1 MTPERYQRVL
11 ELFHAA
17 TDLSATD
24 RATFLDEACGGD
36 EELQRDVKAMLVAD
50 AQSGGFLE
58 KPLDGVAADM
68 LSDTTKT
75 LLIPGTQLGPYR
87 IEAPV
92 GSGGMGQVYKARDTR
107 LGRAVAIKSLSE
119 QFSGQ
124 FEREAKAISTL
135 NHPHI
140 CTLCDVGP
148 NYLVMELLEG
158 ETLAARLKKGA
169 PRVEQVLE
177 YGVQIADAL
186 AAAHEKGITHRDLK
200 PSNIMLTRSGV
211 KVLDFGLAR
220 MDGSPRDTLTAS
232 YVVMGTPAYMAPEQ
246 REGREADARSDI
258 YSLGLV
264 LYEMATG
271 ERASEGNRLRT
282 LLPLELER
290 VIKTC
295 LAVEPDQRFQS
306 ALDVKRI
313 LGWAG
318 DLSAAAWSDNLPAMR
333 SPKLRS
339 RFVWI
344 AAAVLMVVV
353 ATFLYVLRAS
363 PPPPQPMQQQITF
376 VGDATYPAISP
387 DGKLVVYVTGRRG
400 QGQKLMLQDLK
411 GGQAIEIFKDASFLG
426 LPRWSPDGSEIAVS
440 DRGRLL
446 LIPRFGGA
454 SRHIGEEPYMCWSQ
468 DGRHLAVASQNERG
482 FRVID
487 NATGRVMA
495 IPLTGFQW
503 LHDLDWSPV
512 SNLVA
517 VLTQLDSGRSAIW
530 TVRPDGSR
538 QRKVVEEDE
547 IDSVRWSPVGDELY
561 FLHGTI
567 AGSQAQAISKIA
579 IDPKSGDTRGSPV
592 ALLTGL
598 QAGQGLS
605 LSSDGTRL
613 AYIRAPAHS
622 NLWMTEVGNPHG
634 REAPAKPLT
643 SGTAIIHSLSIS
655 PDGKWLA
662 FFKGHV
668 LFKMPMDGSAPT
680 QLTFSDAV
688 HQGTAWSPDGKRIA
702 FGSHEGGTPKVWIVE
717 ADGGNPRQLVNTKAS
732 ETATIAWWPRR
743 EILYQ
748 KPGNRNYATLDPE
761 TGEEKPLVQDD
772 SVGWMFVPKYAPDGK
787 NDVVDWNRPTRG
799 LWLISLIDHSEVM
812 LHAGMFWPAGWSPD
826 AKLVYAS
833 PGNSNTI
840 VSIPAG
846 GGDLQTVATLPG
858 EIVDAVVT
866 PDGKKI
872 VSNIFDEKSDVWLVE
887 NFDPSH
893 QSKEFTKLPRFLS
906 PLSH

>member
-1 MTPERYQRVL
+1 MTPERYQRVV
-11 ELFHAA
+11 ELFQAA
-17 TDLSATD
+17 TALNADARES
-24 RATFLDEACGGD
+24 FLVEACAGD

-50 AQSGGFLE
+50 ARTGGFLQ
-58 KPLDGVAADM
+58 KPLDDVAADL

-75 LLIPGTQLGPYR
+75 RLIPGSQLGPYR

-140 CTLCDVGP
+140 CTLYDVGP

-158 ETLAARLKKGA
+158 ETLAARLKKCA
-169 PRVEQVLE
+169 LPVDQVLE

-271 ERASEGNRLRT
+271 ERAYEANKLQT

-318 DLSAAAWSDNLPAMR
+318 DLSAAAGSDKLPAMR
-333 SPKLRS
+333 SPKHQS
-339 RFVWI
+339 RFAWI
-344 AAAVLMVVV
+344 AAAVLTVVA
-353 ATFLYVLRAS
+353 ATFLYVFRAS
-363 PPPPQPMQQQITF
+363 SLPPQPMHQQITF
-376 VGDATYPAISP
+376 VGDAAYPAISP
-387 DGKLVVYVTGRRG
+387 DGKFVVYVTRSQYQGR
-400 QGQKLMLQDLK
+400 KLMLQDLK
-411 GGQAIEIFKDASFLG
+411 GGQAIELFKDASFFMSP
-426 LPRWSPDGSEIAVS
+426 PRWSPDGSEIAVPS
-440 DRGRLL
+440 SVSGNLI
-446 LIPRFGGA
+446 LIPRLGGA
-454 SRHIGEEPYMCWSQ
+454 SRRIARGGFVSWSQ
-468 DGRHLAVASQNERG
+468 DGRQLAVAFVDERG

-487 NATGRVMA
+487 KATGGVKPV
-495 IPLTGFQW
+495 PLTGFQW
-503 LHDLDWSPV
+503 LYDLDWSPV

-517 VLTQLDSGRSAIW
+517 VLTQLDSGRFVIW

-538 QRKVVEEDE
+538 QRKIVEEE
-547 IDSVRWSPVGDELY
+547 NRIASVRWSPVGDELY
-561 FLHGTI
+561 FLHG
-567 AGSQAQAISKIA
+567 QAISKIP
-579 IDPKSGDTRGSPV
+579 IDPKSGDTKGPPV

-598 QAGQGLS
+598 QPGQGFTLS
-605 LSSDGTRL
+605 EDGTRL
-613 AYIRAPAHS
+613 AYIRTQAHS
-622 NLWMTEVGNPHG
+622 NLWMAEVGNPHG
-634 REAPAKPLT
+634 KEAPVQPLT
-643 SGTAIIHSLSIS
+643 SGTATFHSLSIS

-662 FFKGHV
+662 FIKGQF

-680 QLTFSDAV
+680 QLTFSDAF
-688 HQGTAWSPDGKRIA
+688 HSGTAWSPDGKRIA
-702 FGSHEGGTPKVWIVE
+702 FGSAERGTNRVWIVDAE
-717 ADGGNPRQLVNTKAS
+717 GGNPRQLVNT
-732 ETATIAWWPRR
+732 ETSTGPDITWWPRR

-748 KPGNRNYATLDPE
+748 KPENRNYGMLDPE

-772 SVGWMFVPKYAPDGK
+772 SVGRMFPQSTH
-787 NDVVDWNRPTRG
+787 RM
-799 LWLISLIDHSEVM
+799 E
-812 LHAGMFWPAGWSPD
+812 
-826 AKLVYAS
+826 
-833 PGNSNTI
+833 
-840 VSIPAG
+840 
-846 GGDLQTVATLPG
+846 
-858 EIVDAVVT
+858 
-866 PDGKKI
+866 KK
-872 VSNIFDEKSDVWLVE
+872 SW
-887 NFDPSH
+887 
-893 QSKEFTKLPRFLS
+893 
-906 PLSH
+906 

>member
-24 RATFLDEACGGD
+24 RAAFLDEACGGD

-140 CTLCDVGP
+140 CTLYDVGP

-169 PRVEQVLE
+169 LPGDQVLE

-186 AAAHEKGITHRDLK
+186 AAGHEKAITHRDLK
-200 PSNIMLTRSGV
+200 PGNIMLTRSGV

-232 YVVMGTPAYMAPEQ
+232 FVVMGTPAYMAPEQ

-258 YSLGLV
+258 YSFGLV

-271 ERASEGNRLRT
+271 ERAYEANKLRT

-313 LGWAG
+313 LDWAG
-318 DLSAAAWSDNLPAMR
+318 DLSAAAGSDRVPAMR
-333 SPKLRS
+333 SPKLQS

-344 AAAVLMVVV
+344 AAAVLTVVV
-353 ATFLYVLRAS
+353 ATFLYVFRAS
-363 PPPPQPMQQQITF
+363 SPPPQPIHQQITF

-387 DGKLVVYVTGRRG
+387 DGKSVVYVSGSQSQGR
-400 QGQKLMLQDLK
+400 KLMLQDLK
-411 GGQAIEIFKDASFLG
+411 SGQAIELFKDAALG
-426 LPRWSPDGSEIAVS
+426 APRWSPDGSEIAVS
-440 DRGRLL
+440 TSNNLV
-446 LIPRFGGA
+446 LIPRLGGA
-454 SRHIGEEPYMCWSQ
+454 SRRIGRAAYLCWSQ
-468 DGRHLAVASQNERG
+468 DGRQLAAAFQDERG

-487 NATGRVMA
+487 KATGVVKA
-495 IPLTGFQW
+495 IPLTGVQW
-503 LHDLDWSPV
+503 LFDLDWSPV

-517 VLTQLDSGRSAIW
+517 VLTVDSGRSVIW

-538 QRKVVEEDE
+538 QRKVVEQNG
-547 IDSVRWSPVGDELY
+547 IASVRWSPVGDELY
-561 FLHGTI
+561 FLHG
-567 AGSQAQAISKIA
+567 QAISKIA
-579 IDPKSGDTRGSPV
+579 IDPKSATPG
-592 ALLTGL
+592 A
-598 QAGQGLS
+598 
-605 LSSDGTRL
+605 RL
-613 AYIRAPAHS
+613 WRC
-622 NLWMTEVGNPHG
+622 
-634 REAPAKPLT
+634 
-643 SGTAIIHSLSIS
+643 
-655 PDGKWLA
+655 
-662 FFKGHV
+662 
-668 LFKMPMDGSAPT
+668 
-680 QLTFSDAV
+680 
-688 HQGTAWSPDGKRIA
+688 
-702 FGSHEGGTPKVWIVE
+702 
-717 ADGGNPRQLVNTKAS
+717 
-732 ETATIAWWPRR
+732 
-743 EILYQ
+743 
-748 KPGNRNYATLDPE
+748 
-761 TGEEKPLVQDD
+761 
-772 SVGWMFVPKYAPDGK
+772 
-787 NDVVDWNRPTRG
+787 
-799 LWLISLIDHSEVM
+799 
-812 LHAGMFWPAGWSPD
+812 
-826 AKLVYAS
+826 
-833 PGNSNTI
+833 
-840 VSIPAG
+840 
-846 GGDLQTVATLPG
+846 
-858 EIVDAVVT
+858 
-866 PDGKKI
+866 
-872 VSNIFDEKSDVWLVE
+872 
-887 NFDPSH
+887 
-893 QSKEFTKLPRFLS
+893 
-906 PLSH
+906 